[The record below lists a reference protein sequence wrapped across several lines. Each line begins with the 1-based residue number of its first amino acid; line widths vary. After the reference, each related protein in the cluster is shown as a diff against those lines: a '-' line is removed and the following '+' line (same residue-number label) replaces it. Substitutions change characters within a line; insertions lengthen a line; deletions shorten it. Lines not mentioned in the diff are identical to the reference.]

1 MKNYL
6 LVTIAVIFIS
16 SFGLGQSIQLNE
28 IVSSN
33 GDNLYDEDGDTPDW
47 IEIYN
52 SNDESINLSGYGITD
67 DANDLLKWTFPS
79 VELGPSE
86 FLVVFASNKDRKEQV
101 VQWDAKIDWGDAW
114 RYWVGNS
121 EPISN
126 WELPQTDIGFWP
138 VGQSGFGYGDN
149 DDNTEISQTISVY
162 VRKEFEIEDPSVIYK
177 ALFHIDYD
185 DGYIAYLN
193 GIEFSRRNLGSPGS
207 TVYHNTTSTALHE
220 AEIYAGGFP
229 EQLDIDLNNFP
240 LIEGTNTLAVEVHNY
255 SSNSSDLSCI
265 PFLTLGYG
273 SILDGVTEP
282 NEYITI
288 PNSFLHTNFRL
299 DSDGET
305 LFLSTDNETIL
316 DSINVIELETDMSF
330 GRKNEGNDWGLF
342 SEPTPGISNSNF
354 SYEGSLSMPELS
366 LESGFYDSNQLQIEL
381 ESDDNGASIHF
392 TLDGSPPTP
401 SDLEYEYPITINS
414 STVVRARSFLDGW
427 IKSNITTKTYLLS
440 EDPPAGLPAIFI
452 TTDPNS
458 FFDDDTG
465 MYMMGPNADT
475 WNFPYFGANFW
486 EDWERPIHFEILE
499 VDGTGYD
506 ADAGVKIFG
515 GWSRAFPQKSLSIFS
530 RSHIGPSVFEY
541 KLFPNSDI
549 NKYESFVLRNS
560 GNDWESTILRDGF
573 ITSITDDLDIDHQ
586 RYRPATLYIN
596 GEFWGIQNIREKVSE
611 HFISSNHS
619 IGTEHIDLLDIQGVN
634 DENIVHGT
642 NADYIEL
649 IDYLETQEMNDPIV
663 ENALDNWIDIESY
676 MSYQAFQIFVD
687 NRDWPGN
694 NIKFWR
700 DHRVGGKW
708 RWILYDTDFG
718 FGIWDQYAYTFNTL
732 GFALDP
738 NGPGW
743 PNPPWSTFV
752 FRKLMENEN
761 FQNSFIN
768 IYCDMLNTILLPEFL
783 TTRLDSISGNVEEM
797 IPVHRERWFNDGEW
811 PNSTTNWENRLNQME
826 NFADQRRNYAIMHL
840 MDEFDLP
847 SLSQITV
854 ARTPE
859 SGGLVKV
866 NTIDILE
873 TNWQGYYFPS
883 VPIQVKAIQSDGFEF
898 SYWLEFPDSSSTM
911 KLDIQDAMTL
921 TAVFLPTELT
931 SGSLVIN
938 EINYNSSE
946 DHESGDWIEIF
957 NPGEMDIDV
966 SGYKLKDDNNDH
978 SYNFPD
984 ETIIASGEYLVIS
997 NNLEAFSELYS
1008 NQIPIVGPFDFGFGG
1023 GGDEVRIFDQEG
1035 ILVDSVSYDDESPW
1049 PIEPDGSGP
1058 TLELKNSNLDN
1069 ELAESW
1075 SSSSGFGSPGMQNT
1089 NYLNILENEDQTPSE
1104 YSLLPAYPNPFNGSV
1119 NIPFAVPY
1127 QTNSKIIIFNVIGQ
1141 KVNEISIEHFGTG
1154 KHTINWNGENELG
1167 HDVGSGI
1174 YFAQLDIEGARDFQ
1188 KLVYL
1193 K

>member
-1 MKNYL
+1 M
-6 LVTIAVIFIS
+6 VF
-16 SFGLGQSIQLNE
+16 
-28 IVSSN
+28 
-33 GDNLYDEDGDTPDW
+33 LYCHH
-47 IEIYN
+47 Y
-52 SNDESINLSGYGITD
+52 
-67 DANDLLKWTFPS
+67 
-79 VELGPSE
+79 
-86 FLVVFASNKDRKEQV
+86 R
-101 VQWDAKIDWGDAW
+101 
-114 RYWVGNS
+114 
-121 EPISN
+121 
-126 WELPQTDIGFWP
+126 
-138 VGQSGFGYGDN
+138 DN
-149 DDNTEISQTISVY
+149 DDNTEIPQTVSVY
-162 VRKEFEIEDPSVIYK
+162 VRKEFEIEDPSIILK

-193 GIEFSRRNLGSPGS
+193 GIEFSRRNLGSTGS
-207 TVYHNTTSTALHE
+207 IVYHTSTTTGLHE

-229 EQLDIDLNNFP
+229 ETVDIDLADFSI
-240 LIEGTNTLAVEVHNY
+240 LEGINTLAVQVHNY
-255 SSNSSDLSCI
+255 TSNSSDLSCI

-273 SILDGVTEP
+273 SIVDGVTEP
-282 NEYITI
+282 NENITI

-305 LFLSTDNETIL
+305 LFLSIDNETIL

-330 GRKNEGNDWGLF
+330 GRQTESNQWGLF
-342 SEPTPGISNSNF
+342 DEPTPGTSNPYS
-354 SYEGSLSMPELS
+354 SYEGSLSKPQLS

-381 ESDDNGASIHF
+381 ESNDDGASIHF

-427 IKSNITTKTYLLS
+427 VKSNITTKTYLLS
-440 EDPPAGLPAIFI
+440 EEPPAGLPAIFI
-452 TTDPNS
+452 TTDLNS

-465 MYMMGPNADT
+465 MYVMGPNADT

-549 NKYESFVLRNS
+549 EKYESFVLRNS
-560 GNDWESTILRDGF
+560 GNDWESTMLRDGF
-573 ITSITDDLDIDHQ
+573 ITGLTDELDIDHQ
-586 RYRPATLYIN
+586 RYRPSALYIN
-596 GEFWGIQNIREKVSE
+596 GEFWGIQNIREKVNE
-611 HFISSNHS
+611 HFIASNHS
-619 IGTEHIDLLDIQGVN
+619 INSEHIDLLDIQGLN

-649 IDYLETQEMNDPIV
+649 INYLETQNINDPAI
-663 ENALDNWIDIESY
+663 ENALDNWIDIDSY

-732 GFALDP
+732 RFALDP

-768 IYCDMLNTILLPEFL
+768 IYCDMLNTVLLPEFL
-783 TTRLDSISGNVEEM
+783 TTRLDSISGNIEEM
-797 IPVHRERWFNDGEW
+797 IPVHRARWFNDGEW

-840 MDEFDLP
+840 MDEFELP
-847 SLSQITV
+847 SLSQITI

-866 NTIDILE
+866 NTIDISE
-873 TNWQGYYFPS
+873 TSWQGYYFPT
-883 VPIQVKAIQSDGFEF
+883 VPIQVKAIHSDGFEF
-898 SYWLEFPDSSSTM
+898 GYWLEFPDSSSTM

-957 NPGEMDIDV
+957 NPGDMDIDV

-984 ETIIASGEYLVIS
+984 ETIIPSGEYLVIS
-997 NNLEAFSELYS
+997 NDLEAFSELYS
-1008 NQIPIVGPFDFGFGG
+1008 IQIPIVGPFDFGFGG
-1023 GGDEVRIFDQEG
+1023 GGDEVRIFDQDG
-1035 ILVDSVSYDDESPW
+1035 VLVDSVSYDDESPW
-1049 PIEPDGSGP
+1049 P
-1058 TLELKNSNLDN
+1058 
-1069 ELAESW
+1069 W
-1075 SSSSGFGSPGMQNT
+1075 
-1089 NYLNILENEDQTPSE
+1089 
-1104 YSLLPAYPNPFNGSV
+1104 
-1119 NIPFAVPY
+1119 
-1127 QTNSKIIIFNVIGQ
+1127 
-1141 KVNEISIEHFGTG
+1141 
-1154 KHTINWNGENELG
+1154 
-1167 HDVGSGI
+1167 
-1174 YFAQLDIEGARDFQ
+1174 
-1188 KLVYL
+1188 
-1193 K
+1193 